1 MNRLQPRSQSGTV
14 FAIVAGVV
22 LITMICWWLP
32 QKWAACQLLY
42 SNPVAQLLCF
52 GG

>member
-1 MNRLQPRSQSGTV
+1 MKRVPVELLIAAVLAFN
-14 FAIVAGVV
+14 AIA
-22 LITMICWWLP
+22 LLTWWLP

-42 SNPVAQLLCF
+42 SNRAAQLFCL

>member
-1 MNRLQPRSQSGTV
+1 MKRVPVELLI
-14 FAIVAGVV
+14 AAV
-22 LITMICWWLP
+22 LAFNVIALLIWWLP